1 MTLRETFQESPVAL
15 KIKSPVAV
23 VVYKIIPTIPTSTS
37 KGHNTLLMT
46 QSPPVHLCSFS
57 LGLWRRA
64 LLLIPITPLT
74 PFLRD
79 LFLDHSK
86 VDPSQTFC
94 DVLLFYCLRTIY
106 QSLKLSLFI
115 CLLLLLSPMSW

>member
-1 MTLRETFQESPVAL
+1 MTLRETFQESPIAL
-15 KIKSPVAV
+15 KIKSTVAV
-23 VVYKIIPTIPTSTS
+23 VVYKIISAIPTSTS

-57 LGLWRRA
+57 LGLWRLA
-64 LLLIPITPLT
+64 LLIPITPLT

-86 VDPSQTFC
+86 VDPPQTFC

-106 QSLKLSLFI
+106 QSLKLSLLI